1 MTPYRGACRAEARR
15 GRAKAGGCEIKMS
28 QQAVSRILFASARL
42 TASFGA
48 TTIPLAPPSLAGS
61 SDRPGDSDGPS
72 GHRRRVAAPGS
83 GRLPIWS
90 CSVRG
95 FACHP
100 CCHGRGALLPHLF
113 TLTHLRSP
121 EPFGLLAS
129 YGGRYVFCATF
140 LQVALTGCYPAHCP
154 AEFGLSSRLRPFGL
168 QRTVVWLA
176 ANTGLYIEGGKGWT
190 GRAGGAGSAG
200 GAGRAGEAGGAGSAE
215 RGRERQSLSPSPLLP
230 LPRVLPAS
238 TRRSPAKS
246 DTARASCT
254 SCCAAC
260 R

>member
-113 TLTHLRSP
+113 TLTRKKGTGVVFRRRCARNSGQRLFAKTTPVPSFRR
-121 EPFGLLAS
+121 
-129 YGGRYVFCATF
+129 RYVFCATF
-140 LQVALTGCYPAHCP
+140 LQVALTGRYPAHCP
-154 AEFGLSSRLRPFGL
+154 AEFGLSSRRRPLGL

-176 ANTGLYIEGGKGWT
+176 ANPGL
-190 GRAGGAGSAG
+190 
-200 GAGRAGEAGGAGSAE
+200 
-215 RGRERQSLSPSPLLP
+215 
-230 LPRVLPAS
+230 
-238 TRRSPAKS
+238 
-246 DTARASCT
+246 
-254 SCCAAC
+254 
-260 R
+260 